1 MKAGVGAPDRAQIS
15 ERTYRTDRWWAWPLS
30 MGAVLAFF
38 VVYATIR
45 IFMNKYYW
53 AGEEHYLTPIYS
65 PCLPADRGHLVHHP
79 GRVPRHLLL
88 LPEDLLPVV
97 LPVAGRV
104 RGAGAARQV
113 LG

>member
-65 PCLPADRGHLVHHP
+65 PCLSDSCVP
-79 GRVPRHLLL
+79 GSSHFGTP
-88 LPEDLLPVV
+88 LPEIPPFLPMAVITFV
-97 LPVAGRV
+97 ILAGF
-104 RGAGAARQV
+104 RGT
-113 LG
+113 